1 MRLDTRTIFVTGA
14 GGGIGG
20 AIARGAAARGAAVVV
35 ADIRLEPA
43 EQVAAAIN
51 EAGGQALAVQIDVA
65 GEASWQN
72 AAAAALAWRGR
83 IDGLVNNAAVVNRT
97 GFLNTA
103 PEDFDRLMS
112 VNLRGPYLGIR
123 TVAPHLRDA
132 GGGAI
137 VNIGSHSGFTAHY
150 DFAYTTSK
158 WGLRG
163 LTRSAAMEFA
173 GWNIRVN
180 TVCPGVTPTPINE
193 GAAHIQPLIR
203 RTPLGRG
210 ARPEEVANVVI
221 FLLSADAS
229 FVTGEDIVVDGGFVA
244 GAAYRDA
251 ALESGMTFPLGG
263 AGDAV

>member
-1 MRLDTRTIFVTGA
+1 MRLESKTILVTGA

-20 AIARGAAARGAAVVV
+20 AIARVAAAQGAAAVV
-35 ADIRLEPA
+35 ADIRLEAA
-43 EQVAAAIN
+43 ECTVAAIEA
-51 EAGGQALAVQIDVA
+51 AGGQALAIQIDVA
-65 GEASWQN
+65 DEASWQR
-72 AAAAALAWRGR
+72 AAEATLAWRGR
-83 IDGLVNNAAVVNRT
+83 IDGLVNNAAVVNRS
-97 GFLNTA
+97 GFLTTA
-103 PEDFDRLMS
+103 PEEFDRLMS

-123 TVAPHLRDA
+123 TVTPHLREA
-132 GGGAI
+132 GGGSI

-163 LTRSAAMEFA
+163 MTRAAAMEFA
-173 GWNIRVN
+173 DWNIRVN
-180 TVCPGVTPTPINE
+180 SVCPGVTPTPINA
-193 GAAHIQPLIR
+193 GAPHIQPLIR

-210 ARPEEVANVVI
+210 ARPEEVANVVV
-221 FLLSADAS
+221 FLLSTEAS

-263 AGDAV
+263 AGKAD

>member
-1 MRLDTRTIFVTGA
+1 MSLDTKTILVTGA

-43 EQVAAAIN
+43 ERTAAAIE
-51 EAGGQALAVQIDVA
+51 EAGGQAQAVQIDVA
-65 GEASWQN
+65 EESSWQS
-72 AAAAALAWRGR
+72 AVEATLAWRGR

-97 GFLNTA
+97 GFLNTS

-112 VNLRGPYLGIR
+112 VNMRGPYLGIR

-132 GGGAI
+132 GGAI

-163 LTRSAAMEFA
+163 MTRSAAMEFA

-210 ARPEEVANVVI
+210 ARPEEVANVVL
-221 FLLSADAS
+221 FLLSAEAS

-251 ALESGMTFPLGG
+251 ALESGIRFPLGEAADG
-263 AGDAV
+263 E